1 MTGRAST
8 RRSCPGFFS
17 GFTGAKTPGENN
29 FGIGLSLSRQVLA
42 QQNGTVQAE
51 NVLTGGARFILRWY
65 KGTI

>member
-8 RRSCPGFFS
+8 RSERPGFFS

-42 QQNGTVQAE
+42 QQNGTVQAGKCPHRRRT
-51 NVLTGGARFILRWY
+51 VYPAVV
-65 KGTI
+65 